1 MNVERLVAGLDIGS
15 AKTTAIIAEVVGD
28 LPRNPSIR
36 ILGVGQ
42 ARTTGLRRGVVSDIE
57 ETTRSIQKA
66 MTDAER
72 MAGAQIAEVYSG
84 IAGEHVQAM
93 TSKGIVAINGDEITK
108 ADVDR
113 ANAVARA
120 QAIPQDRELLHAIPQ
135 EYTVDKNHG
144 IRDPIGMI
152 GTRLETEMYLVTIG
166 SSPAMNLRK
175 AVEKAGY
182 KVRELVLEPLASAL
196 SVLTED
202 EKELGVALVEMGAGT
217 TDIAVFHEA
226 KIRHLGT
233 VNFGGNNVTNDI
245 VHGLG
250 VTQADAERLK
260 ERYGCAYEPMVDPS
274 EVIQLPSTVAQGDRQ
289 IPRELLAHIIHQRM
303 DEIFDLVQRDIAAAG
318 YAGKLS
324 AGIVLT
330 GGAAAMQGAVE
341 LASDVFGTGVR
352 VGVPSE
358 NIGGLTDSVE
368 APRFATVTGLAHYA
382 AHRFALGACWCRR
395 KTSRVEC
402 AGSRSSRAARE
413 DVAAGFLLACHSSRC
428 EELRVGWSD
437 ATVHL

>member
-1 MNVERLVAGLDIGS
+1 
-15 AKTTAIIAEVVGD
+15 
-28 LPRNPSIR
+28 
-36 ILGVGQ
+36 VGQ

-72 MAGAQIAEVYSG
+72 MAGAQITEVYAG

-108 ADVDR
+108 PDVDR

-233 VNFGGNNVTNDI
+233 INFGGNNVTNDI

-303 DEIFDLVQRDIAAAG
+303 DEIFDLVQRDIAGAG

-324 AGIVLT
+324 AGMVLT
-330 GGAAAMQGAVE
+330 GGAAAMQGVVE

-352 VGVPSE
+352 VGVPGE
-358 NIGGLTDSVE
+358 NIGGLADSVE
-368 APRFATVTGLAHYA
+368 APRFATVTGLAQYA
-382 AHRFALGACWCRR
+382 AHRFALVGAGAGGKRLALNAPGMDR
-395 KTSRVEC
+395 LAQRVKTWLQ
-402 AGSRSSRAARE
+402 
-413 DVAAGFLLACHSSRC
+413 DFF
-428 EELRVGWSD
+428 
-437 ATVHL
+437 